1 MKKIVALVLSLAL
14 VLALGTVAFAT
25 AGAPYYGKDTNTLA
39 TYSDIELDYYK
50 AKEPTVK
57 DGKQTE
63 VGYTAH
69 YDLGE
74 ELGTYQAVDSLAKA
88 NLVIYSDKDMKNV
101 VLYLA
106 KVDVVE
112 FIDAKIY
119 TNFGTKCGQ
128 CNIETEKGATYY
140 SANVNVEEFNG
151 EFLFKGCEAEDA
163 DITLRV
169 DGKFIPAELVGPVTL
184 VGHTS
189 VPVLENGDIVGYRCV
204 NCGLAAVKAPNTMS
218 IPANAIRIPDTLYYF
233 PAAAA
238 AAASTGVTSAKTFDA
253 GVAMY
258 AGLALMSV
266 AGSAVVIGKKKE
278 F

>member
-1 MKKIVALVLSLAL
+1 M
-14 VLALGTVAFAT
+14 
-25 AGAPYYGKDTNTLA
+25 
-39 TYSDIELDYYK
+39 DYHK

-69 YDLGE
+69 YDLG

-106 KVDVVE
+106 EVEAVE

-128 CNIETEKGATYY
+128 CNVETKKDVTYY
-140 SANVNVEEFNG
+140 TVNG
-151 EFLFKGCEAEDA
+151 ELYAGAKDGAQ
-163 DITLRV
+163 TLRV
-169 DGKFIPAELVGPVTL
+169 DGKFVTANPMGKISL
-184 VGHTS
+184 VGHAS
-189 VPVLENGDIVGYRCV
+189 VPVLEDGKVVGYKCA
-204 NCGLAAVKAPNTMS
+204 NCGAAAVKAPNTMS
-218 IPANAIRIPDTLYYF
+218 LPKGVEGFGDGNLWYF

-238 AAASTGVTSAKTFDA
+238 AATTTTGVTSAKTFDA

>member
-14 VLALGTVAFAT
+14 VLALGTVAFA
-25 AGAPYYGKDTNTLA
+25 GIVDAPYYGKDTNTLA
-39 TYSDIELDYYK
+39 TYSNIELDYHK

-69 YDLGE
+69 YDLG

-106 KVDVVE
+106 EVEAVE
-112 FIDAKIY
+112 FIDAKPY

-140 SANVNVEEFNG
+140 SAIVNAEGIDG
-151 EFLFKGCEAEDA
+151 EVLLKGCKAEDA

-169 DGKFIPAELVGPVTL
+169 DGKFIPAELVGLVTL

-189 VPVLENGDIVGYRCV
+189 VPVLENGEIVGYKCA
-204 NCGLAAVKAPNTMS
+204 NCGLAAVKAANTMS
-218 IPANAIRIPDTLYYF
+218 IPENVIRIPDTLYYF